1 MDAKLIAL
9 ATRFSVPLLTNDQP
23 LTRVAELRGVRCLS
37 MNRLANSL
45 SPVRRAGDI
54 VQLKITKSGQHEGE
68 GIAFMEDG
76 SMVVIADA
84 SHKVGFEA
92 DVRITSSAATARG
105 RIFFAALAD
114 S

>member
-1 MDAKLIAL
+1 
-9 ATRFSVPLLTNDQP
+9 
-23 LTRVAELRGVRCLS
+23 

-45 SPVRRAGDI
+45 SPVRRAGEV
-54 VQLKITKSGQHEGE
+54 VQLEITKSGQHEGE
-68 GIAFMEDG
+68 GIAYLEDG

-92 DVRITSSAATARG
+92 DVRITSSVATARG
-105 RIFFAALAD
+105 RIFFAALAE